1 MPKRMLGIEINTKL
15 DKILSNKPY
24 EVELGVDWM
33 EVYLRDDIY
42 HKVDHIV
49 MNPPF
54 TKAQDIAHV
63 TAAFDALAPGGR
75 VCSIMSRGW
84 QHKTD
89 RKSQEFRELVEAHG
103 KVAIEYEAGQFY
115 ERGTMVPTCLVVLDK
130 PTDQEVAKELEDVFS
145 IL

>member
-42 HKVDHIV
+42 HKVDRIV

-115 ERGTMVPTCLVVLDK
+115 ESGTMVPTCLVVLDK
-130 PTDQEVAKELEDVFS
+130 PTAQEVAKELEDVFS